1 MLKIANTCKSL
12 KELEQNCESSG
23 VQEAELEKELRQKE
37 KSRYDALNTL
47 NRTAGELQMAVKD
60 LKTLREKY
68 DALEREKTVKELK
81 LNELEER
88 SKKNLEVLDRLEKSH
103 EKTEREKEEITDKY
117 NNFLETERKLRL
129 PELRQALSSAV
140 SKVEKYEQSVQQSQ
154 KIIAKLTADNL
165 VFLTKF
171 KDAEERFRVCDMK
184 REELQLMV
192 DEQKGP
198 WFDKVKGD
206 IQKQVES
213 DWQKIHSLEK
223 ELSSAE
229 QESKQVISQ
238 LNEKLSAVNAE
249 NQELKEKNGAME
261 ATIKTTK
268 AKEKQRE
275 EKDIKAAADFESLN
289 QLLKDTLAANKVLRE
304 TISDERHSI
313 ADLTLE
319 TQDNSQVIK
328 KLRDE
333 LERRNA
339 SSSDLKAKLENERRA
354 LDAQKKINKVLMNRK
369 EEIEWK
375 LMELT
380 VQSESGIDT
389 KTSEAVEEGQE
400 LTLEE
405 EEQQVTAAA
414 EAEHEQQGEEENEDD
429 SKIAVKDEANE
440 SNFSFEIL
448 DKEENK
454 LEEVPEK
461 SNEEEVQKTE
471 VVSNEDKVEEP
482 AEDGGSKNNVVGL
495 TEKNLASY
503 LQQPKG
509 KGEIPERNYDESTIS
524 DEGRNQDIT
533 KLENT
538 IVTSKEEHQQMLDRI
553 YGTTVRE
560 ENIENPLIVHRRIV
574 NNILDGETL
583 GSIPTAIPAAEPSSA
598 DATIASMLQE
608 TITENSSIG
617 ELEASISM
625 AKEEYAKMME
635 NFSTIVDNLRAE
647 DMAGL
652 SYSTEMPI
660 LPESIQ
666 RMAEHQFAD
675 HYEIEDEN
683 KSESK
688 ERMAVSEIKVSEWL
702 NSKIDEEW
710 RKQLMPEIE
719 GE

>member
-117 NNFLETERKLRL
+117 NNLLETERKLRL

-405 EEQQVTAAA
+405 EEQQVAAAA

-652 SYSTEMPI
+652 PYSTEMPI

>member
-117 NNFLETERKLRL
+117 NNLLETERKLRL

-223 ELSSAE
+223 ELSSAD

-405 EEQQVTAAA
+405 EEQQVAAAA

-652 SYSTEMPI
+652 PYSTEMPI

>member
-117 NNFLETERKLRL
+117 NNLLETERKLRL

-652 SYSTEMPI
+652 PYSTEMPI

>member
-117 NNFLETERKLRL
+117 NNLLETERKLRL

-238 LNEKLSAVNAE
+238 LNEKLSAVSAE

-405 EEQQVTAAA
+405 EEQQVAAAA

-652 SYSTEMPI
+652 PYSTEMPI

>member
-1 MLKIANTCKSL
+1 
-12 KELEQNCESSG
+12 
-23 VQEAELEKELRQKE
+23 
-37 KSRYDALNTL
+37 
-47 NRTAGELQMAVKD
+47 
-60 LKTLREKY
+60 
-68 DALEREKTVKELK
+68 
-81 LNELEER
+81 
-88 SKKNLEVLDRLEKSH
+88 
-103 EKTEREKEEITDKY
+103 
-117 NNFLETERKLRL
+117 
-129 PELRQALSSAV
+129 
-140 SKVEKYEQSVQQSQ
+140 
-154 KIIAKLTADNL
+154 
-165 VFLTKF
+165 
-171 KDAEERFRVCDMK
+171 
-184 REELQLMV
+184 
-192 DEQKGP
+192 
-198 WFDKVKGD
+198 
-206 IQKQVES
+206 
-213 DWQKIHSLEK
+213 
-223 ELSSAE
+223 
-229 QESKQVISQ
+229 
-238 LNEKLSAVNAE
+238 
-249 NQELKEKNGAME
+249 ME

-339 SSSDLKAKLENERRA
+339 SCSDLKAKLENERRA

-405 EEQQVTAAA
+405 EEEQVAAAA

-553 YGTTVRE
+553 YGTTLRE

-583 GSIPTAIPAAEPSSA
+583 GSIPTAVPAAEPSSA

-652 SYSTEMPI
+652 PYSTEMPI

-666 RMAEHQFAD
+666 KMAEHQFAD
-675 HYEIEDEN
+675 HYEIEDDN
-683 KSESK
+683 RSESK

-719 GE
+719 